1 MLSATMS
8 AEARKREAA
17 EAALTLLPESG
28 VIGLGTGSTAKP
40 FIEGV
45 ARLVRAG
52 RKLVGVPTSAQS
64 EALASALG
72 IPLLA
77 GDGPFTID
85 VTVDGAD
92 EVSRDLHL
100 IKGGGACHLRE
111 KIVNHASRQNLIIVD
126 DSKLSAQLGE
136 RWPVPVEV
144 VQFGHLTTAQH
155 LAALGVPTLRVR
167 DGAPVRTDSGHLI
180 YDVAAGIITDP
191 RALDRALRQVP
202 GVVETG
208 LFIDRVDRVIVAGEH
223 GVRQLER

>member
-1 MLSATMS
+1 MS
-8 AEARKREAA
+8 AEERKREAA

-45 ARLVRAG
+45 ARLVKAG
-52 RKLVGVPTSAQS
+52 RQLVGVPTSAQS
-64 EALASALG
+64 QALASSLG
-72 IPLLA
+72 IPLL
-77 GDGPFTID
+77 GDDGPWDID

-92 EVSRDLHL
+92 EVSADLQV

-111 KIVNHASRQNLIIVD
+111 KIVNQASRRNLIIVD
-126 DSKLSAQLGE
+126 ESKLSQRLGE

-144 VQFGHLTTAQH
+144 VQFGHLTTARH
-155 LAALGVPTLRVR
+155 LAAIGQATLRQR

-180 YDVAAGIITDP
+180 YDVAVGPIESPSD
-191 RALDRALRQVP
+191 LDRALRQIP

-208 LFIDRVDRVIVAGEH
+208 LFIDRVQRVIVAGIG
-223 GVRQLER
+223 GVRQLQRP